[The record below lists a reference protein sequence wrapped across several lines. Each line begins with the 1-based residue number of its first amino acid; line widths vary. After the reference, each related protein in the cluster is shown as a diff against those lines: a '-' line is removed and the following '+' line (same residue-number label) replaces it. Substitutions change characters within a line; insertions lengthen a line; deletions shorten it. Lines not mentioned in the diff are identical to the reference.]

1 MSTPRVYADFQ
12 NLDDANRLLLTCAG
26 TLQDLQRQE
35 IQLQEGLVLTFYSD
49 DADDQGQPDELR
61 VEGVVHY
68 DADGQCWVATV
79 DWALRHASEE
89 RAQIQPLDLTSGL
102 EKGKVL
108 PKTASDSVWQ
118 STTTLRR
125 RAMTPV
131 AVRAQLTDALRLD
144 LVGPG
149 EVLGAE
155 GQALGDASEI
165 LPQRPST
172 WYLTG
177 FLVPLDADPE
187 QKIDAQS
194 ADELDEGSDVQG
206 LEDAVAP
213 EPAAARVRYLPSSM
227 GASLLVPADAK
238 VLKNP
243 RALGRLYRP
252 HG

>member
-12 NLDDANRLLLTCAG
+12 NLDDANRLRLTCAG
-26 TLQDLQRQE
+26 TLQDLQRQGV
-35 IQLQEGLVLTFYSD
+35 QLQEGLVLTFYSD

-79 DWALRHASEE
+79 DWATLRHASEE
-89 RAQIQPLDLTSGL
+89 RAADAKPLELTSVL

-118 STTTLRR
+118 PIMHVTEKH
-125 RAMTPV
+125 AMTPV

-155 GQALGDASEI
+155 SQALGDASEI

-187 QKIDAQS
+187 QKTDPQS
-194 ADELDEGSDVQG
+194 ADELDGGGDAPGQ
-206 LEDAVAP
+206 EDGVAP
-213 EPAAARVRYLPSSM
+213 EPAAARVRYLPS
-227 GASLLVPADAK
+227 
-238 VLKNP
+238 
-243 RALGRLYRP
+243 
-252 HG
+252 